1 MDQPLH
7 HSDAKGVF
15 WHSGFKTNKFQM
27 KRKFNHFYLS
37 LLGGALLTLGACSK
51 NDDPIPQ
58 EPLPDN
64 VGMFVLNEG
73 QFGQQNASLGFIKFK
88 DGSYSDTTILG
99 SNANDA
105 IRYGGNIYITV
116 TESNKVVVINYYNSK
131 IVKSIPMKQPR
142 NLTFIDKK
150 VFVTN
155 YNNRVV
161 AIDTTS
167 LSPVDSIEV
176 GRTPEEIVRM
186 NGKLYVANSGSKD
199 GWSSGNFDK
208 TISVLNPSPLSISRT
223 IEVAENVTSLTADSA
238 RNRLYA
244 NTATIDDS
252 RPSRLYV
259 INTQSENE
267 APVKLTFG
275 ASRMV
280 TVDNQALL
288 ISDNFE
294 ANKKQI
300 LLMDLTNRNTEKFI
314 ENSEIKDP
322 YGLGFENGQI
332 WIGDANGYSG
342 KGKVYIYN
350 NNTLNTSIN
359 VNYVPKK
366 FLFRY

>member
-1 MDQPLH
+1 
-7 HSDAKGVF
+7 
-15 WHSGFKTNKFQM
+15 M
-27 KRKFNHFYLS
+27 KRKFSHFYLS

-51 NDDPIPQ
+51 NDDPEPLP
-58 EPLPDN
+58 PLPDN
-64 VGMFVLNEG
+64 VGIFVLNEG
-73 QFGQQNASLGFIKFK
+73 QFGQQNASFGFIKFK
-88 DGSYSDTTILG
+88 DASYVDSTILG

-105 IRYGGNIYITV
+105 IRYGGNIYVTV

-131 IVKSIPMKQPR
+131 IVKSIPIKQPR
-142 NLTFIDKK
+142 NLTFMDKK

-167 LSPVDSIEV
+167 LSPVDSVEV

-199 GWSSGNFDK
+199 GWSNGNFDK
-208 TISVLNPSPLSISRT
+208 TISVLNPSPLSVSRT
-223 IEVAENVTSLTADSA
+223 VEVAENVTSLTADSA

-244 NTATIDDS
+244 NTATIDAN

-275 ASRMV
+275 ASRMLI
-280 TVDNQALL
+280 VDNQALL

-294 ANKKQI
+294 ANKKLV

-322 YGLGFENGQI
+322 YGLGFDRNSRQI
-332 WIGDANGYSG
+332 LIADANGYSG
-342 KGKVYIYN
+342 KGKVYVYN
-350 NNTLNTSIN
+350 NTALATTIN

-366 FLFRY
+366 FIFKYY

>member
-1 MDQPLH
+1 
-7 HSDAKGVF
+7 
-15 WHSGFKTNKFQM
+15 M

-51 NDDPIPQ
+51 NDDPGPDPTPIP
-58 EPLPDN
+58 DYYG
-64 VGMFVLNEG
+64 VFVLNEG
-73 QFGQQNASLGFIKFK
+73 QFGQQNASLGFIKIN
-88 DGSYSDTTILG
+88 DMGYSDTTNLG
-99 SNANDA
+99 NNGNDA
-105 IRYGGNIYITV
+105 IRFGGNMYITV
-116 TESNKVVVINYYNSK
+116 TESNKVVVVNYYSGK
-131 IVKSIPMKQPR
+131 IVKTIPMKQPR
-142 NLTFIDKK
+142 NLAYLGKN

-167 LSPVDSIEV
+167 LTAVDSIEV

-199 GWSSGNFDK
+199 GWSNGNFDK

-244 NTATIDDS
+244 NTSAIDAS

-275 ASRMV
+275 ANRML
-280 TVDNQALL
+280 TVGNQALL

-294 ANKKQI
+294 PNKKQI

-314 ENSEIKDP
+314 DNSEIKDP
-322 YGLGFENGQI
+322 YALAIHPVGGEI
-332 WIGDANGYSG
+332 WIADANGYSA
-342 KGKVYIYN
+342 KGKVYVYN
-350 NNTLNTSIN
+350 NTTLVANSN

-366 FLFRY
+366 FIFRY

>member
-1 MDQPLH
+1 
-7 HSDAKGVF
+7 
-15 WHSGFKTNKFQM
+15 M

-51 NDDPIPQ
+51 NDDPEPIPI
-58 EPLPDN
+58 PDN
-64 VGMFVLNEG
+64 IGMFILNEG
-73 QFGQQNASLGFIKFK
+73 QFGQQNASLGFLKFK
-88 DGSYSDTTILG
+88 DGSYSDTTNLG
-99 SNANDA
+99 NNANDI
-105 IRYGGNIYITV
+105 IRFGGNMYITV
-116 TESNKVVVINYYNSK
+116 TESNKVVVVNYYSGK
-131 IVKSIPMKQPR
+131 IVKTIPMKQPR
-142 NLTFIDKK
+142 HLAYLGKN

-167 LSPVDSIEV
+167 LSAIDSIEV

-199 GWSSGNFDK
+199 GWSNGNFDK

-244 NTATIDDS
+244 NAAAIDAN

-280 TVDNQALL
+280 IVDNQALL

-294 ANKKQI
+294 ASKKLV
-300 LLMDLTNRNTEKFI
+300 LLMNLTNRNTEKFI
-314 ENSEIKDP
+314 ENNEIKDP

-332 WIGDANGYSG
+332 WIADANGYSG
-342 KGKVYIYN
+342 KGKVYVYN
-350 NNTLNTSIN
+350 NTTFNTSIN

-366 FLFRY
+366 FIFRR